1 MKELKHTPSFFF
13 FSKSKNSPGG
23 FFETQISI
31 IFSKEEHVAERKNHK
46 YIDKVRTKT
55 GNIRYVYED
64 GTQRKQDML
73 AESGSALLGSVAD
86 YVKDGLFNPRKY
98 TQTEDEYYADRRRK
112 VQAITTN
119 GKKFI
124 DDLLTPVK

>member
-1 MKELKHTPSFFF
+1 M
-13 FSKSKNSPGG
+13 
-23 FFETQISI
+23 
-31 IFSKEEHVAERKNHK
+31 AERKNHK